1 MKDSYGCPGDV
12 MVDAHIGAWVGELPN
27 CFKAINSEDAA
38 ASGYFQHPDT
48 LIQENQSQLVPI
60 NIKMSHLE
68 QNDRTQETLQNIA
81 SFQVPRVTYKR
92 EFSL

>member
-38 ASGYFQHPDT
+38 SGYFQHPDT
-48 LIQENQSQLVPI
+48 LSQENQSQSVPI
-60 NIKMSHLE
+60 NIKTLAQHLTDTSSM
-68 QNDRTQETLQNIA
+68 QSGRRAMAVQI
-81 SFQVPRVTYKR
+81 
-92 EFSL
+92 